1 MKVEICFGFGLVA
14 AAVVVEKLVAELGYF
29 VAIVVLVVS
38 SAATACIYSHHTYP
52 LQLSPIKTPRSSSEC
67 TLVVCFRNFVS
78 KLNCFPRFL
87 KPAYDLPISSSK
99 SVFKPN
105 GCSFAAT

>member
-1 MKVEICFGFGLVA
+1 MGWRINGCVGARADLSSDSVIFKNKIVKVEICFGFGLVA

-67 TLVVCFRNFVS
+67 ILVVCFS
-78 KLNCFPRFL
+78 
-87 KPAYDLPISSSK
+87 
-99 SVFKPN
+99 
-105 GCSFAAT
+105 